1 MHAVR
6 GRIRSLVSWPDSMR
20 SIRSN
25 AFPAVRATAN
35 GLVLAALTALG
46 VGRAEEPLSSEDLPE
61 VVVTATRIGRPA
73 FEVPASIDSVL
84 IDDVPDVLGANPSD
98 LLAGIPGLLA
108 RDRQNYAQDEQI
120 SIRGFGARA
129 TFGVRGVRLYTDG
142 IPATMPDGQGQVSH
156 FNLDSAERIEVLR
169 GPFSALYGNASG
181 GVIQLF
187 SADGSDP
194 PQIGFDLVGASFGT
208 ARASA
213 NARGVA
219 GDFDYNVGFTH
230 FRTDGWRDHS
240 AAKRESGNAKLAW
253 KIGDGGK
260 LTVLVNTLALP
271 GADDPLGLTHA
282 QFDADP
288 RSVAAVARQFDT
300 RKSVQQEQGGAIW
313 DQDLGDGHALRVL
326 GYYGRRSVEQ
336 YLAIPAG
343 AQANPK
349 HSGGVVD
356 LDSGYGGAD
365 ARWTWRGELGGR
377 PFEIAAGLSRD
388 RQQQHRRGY
397 ENFVGDA
404 LGVRGALRRDEDDVV
419 RDFDQYAQATW
430 QLAEHWALTAGVRHS
445 EVAFDADDHYIRD
458 GNPDDSGGVDYDATT
473 PVAGL
478 LWRAAPGVNAYL
490 SYGRGFETP
499 TFNEL
504 GYRADGGAGLA
515 FDLDPARSRNTEL
528 GVKLRPAARV
538 EANFALF
545 RADTRDELAVATS
558 SGGRTTYQNIGKA
571 RRDGVEA
578 ALAWRIAD
586 DWKLQFAWT
595 WLDARFRAAFLTC
608 AGTPCTTPDTPVAAG
623 ARIPGIPRSDLHASV
638 GWGGERGWHAGASGD
653 YVAAVVV
660 NDRGSDRAPAYFV
673 AAADIGYAF
682 EFPSG
687 RLDTFAR
694 IDNAFDRRYA
704 GSVIVNDANGR
715 YVEPAAG
722 RALMVGLKWVWAR

>member
-1 MHAVR
+1 
-6 GRIRSLVSWPDSMR
+6 MR
-20 SIRSN
+20 NIRSN
-25 AFPAVRATAN
+25 AVPARRVTASA
-35 GLVLAALTALG
+35 VALAALSVLGTA
-46 VGRAEEPLSSEDLPE
+46 RAEDPQANADLPE
-61 VVVTATRIGRPA
+61 VVVTATRIGRAA
-73 FEVPASIDSVL
+73 FEVPASIDSVS
-84 IDDVPDVLGANPSD
+84 IDDVSDVLGVNPSD
-98 LLAGIPGLLA
+98 VLAGIPGLLA

-187 SADGSDP
+187 TADGSDP
-194 PQIGFDLVGASFGT
+194 PQVGLDLVGASFGT

-219 GDFDYNVGFTH
+219 GDFDYNLDVTH
-230 FRTDGWRDHS
+230 FQTDGYRDHS
-240 AAKRESGNAKLAW
+240 GAKRESGNAKLAW

-288 RSVAAVARQFDT
+288 RSVAAVATQFDT
-300 RKSVQQEQGGAIW
+300 RKSVQQDQGGAIW
-313 DQDLGDGHALRVL
+313 DQDLGDGHALRLL

-336 YLAIPAG
+336 YLAIPVS

-365 ARWTWRGELGGR
+365 ARWTWHGELGGR
-377 PFEIAAGLSRD
+377 AFEIAAGLSWD

-397 ENFVGDA
+397 ENFVGDV
-404 LGVRGALRRDEDDVV
+404 LGVRGALRRDEDDAVH
-419 RDFDQYAQATW
+419 DFDQYAQATW
-430 QLAEHWALTAGVRHS
+430 QVADRWALTAGLRHS
-445 EVAFDADDHYIRD
+445 DVAFDANDHYIRS
-458 GNPDDSGGVDYDATT
+458 GNPDDGGGVDYGATT
-473 PVAGL
+473 PVVGL

-490 SYGRGFETP
+490 TYGRGFETP

-504 GYRADGGAGLA
+504 GYRDDGGAGLA
-515 FDLDPARSRNTEL
+515 FDLDPARSRNAEL
-528 GVKLRPAARV
+528 GVKWRPDARV
-538 EANFALF
+538 DANVAVF

-558 SGGRTTYQNIGKA
+558 AGGRTTYQNIGKA
-571 RRDGVEA
+571 RRDGAEA

-586 DWKLQFAWT
+586 EWKLQFAWT
-595 WLDARFRAAFLTC
+595 WLDARFRSAFLTC

-623 ARIPGIPRSDLHASV
+623 ARIPGIPRSDLHAAV
-638 GWGGERGWHAGASGD
+638 RWGAERGWHAGASGD
-653 YVAAVVV
+653 YVSAVVV

-673 AAADIGYAF
+673 AAADLGYAF
-682 EFPSG
+682 ELDAG
-687 RLDTFAR
+687 RVDAFVR

-704 GSVIVNDANGR
+704 GSIIVNDANGR
-715 YVEPAAG
+715 YFEPAAG
-722 RALMVGLKWVWAR
+722 RAFMVGAKWMWGL